1 MMKKITFAIPLLLWM
16 GGVLH
21 AQKMTVKQFKAQQEK
36 VMRLAAKYGD
46 VPVYKQA
53 LYQLMAL
60 EPDNNGWK
68 DSLAI
73 LYFRTG
79 NYPQSI
85 LLTGELLKSRPGDT
99 TLLQMQAQSYEAL
112 GDLKKA
118 VERYDKIFAQN
129 PKNILIGYRLAW
141 NQYLLK
147 RTEEAYQTLMK
158 LKKLDFPEKLEVT
171 VPAGDKKM
179 QKVPFKAAYYNL
191 LGLVTYDLHNWKLAI
206 SHFDQALK
214 VFPGFVSAKQNK
226 NALELMVRKLESKPA
241 GSQTQT
247 KQSSK

>member
-1 MMKKITFAIPLLLWM
+1 MKKIFLAIPLLFWM
-16 GGVLH
+16 SGALF

-36 VMRLAAKYGD
+36 VLHLAARYGD
-46 VPVYKQA
+46 VPVYKHA
-53 LYQLMAL
+53 LYQLMAM
-60 EPDNNGWK
+60 EPDNTAWK

-73 LYFRTG
+73 LYFRSG
-79 NYPQSI
+79 NYPQNI
-85 LLTGELLKSRPGDT
+85 LLINELLKSRPGDT

-112 GDLKKA
+112 GDLKKS
-118 VERYDKIFAQN
+118 VELYDKVFSKN

-158 LKKLDFPEKLEVT
+158 LKKLDFPEKLQVT
-171 VPAGDKKM
+171 VPAGEKKM

-191 LGLVTYDLHNWKLAI
+191 LGLVTYDLHNWKLAV
-206 SHFDQALK
+206 SYFDQALK
-214 VFPGFVSAKQNK
+214 VYPDFVSAKQNK

-241 GSQTQT
+241 GNQSPQKPKT
-247 KQSSK
+247 K